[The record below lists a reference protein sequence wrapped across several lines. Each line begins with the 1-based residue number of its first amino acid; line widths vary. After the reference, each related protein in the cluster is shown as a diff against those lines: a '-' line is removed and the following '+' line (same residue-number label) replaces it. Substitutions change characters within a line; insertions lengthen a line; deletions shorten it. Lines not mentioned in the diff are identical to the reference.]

1 MTITPAV
8 SPALVTDLYELTMA
22 AAGSGLGAAGFLVL
36 DDTASMLEV
45 ARELSRFLYV
55 ESCGQCPACKLG
67 TGAVTD
73 LLAKLAAGTAVPDDL
88 DVIAFRLQ
96 TVTDGNR
103 CYLPVQER
111 LVVASILQA
120 FGDEVAEALA
130 GRPRPERG
138 FVVPKLVDLTG
149 GRASY
154 DADQARKRP
163 DWTYADG

>member
-1 MTITPAV
+1 M
-8 SPALVTDLYELTMA
+8 
-22 AAGSGLGAAGFLVL
+22 
-36 DDTASMLEV
+36 

-73 LLAKLAAGTAVPDDL
+73 LLTSLAAGTATPDDL

-130 GRPRPERG
+130 GAPRPERG
-138 FVVPKLVDLTG
+138 FVVPKLVDLTDG
-149 GRASY
+149 QVAY
-154 DADQARKRP
+154 DTRQAAKRP
-163 DWTYADG
+163 DWTYADE